1 MPAATATATA
11 APVNMQGIAVP
22 ASQVQPQQ
30 FFAKTRRHTQ
40 QEATRPYTL
49 GSSTQDVV
57 ELRKSDILA
66 TIKINF
72 TGSLVVT
79 PGTGTVASTAR
90 WPYDMLQ
97 SVRYTANNAS
107 NLINCSGSQLKVRE
121 QMKNV
126 ELTDRGI
133 TQTIGGV
140 QVNQGTLS
148 MSSESWGVGSNTTA
162 LASGTY
168 PVQLQ
173 WIVPVAEDE
182 VDLSGA
188 TFLATS
194 TADLTLTMVYEQLAN
209 LFTVTGNATVALT
222 GNFTIKTTKFSIPLD
237 SATGDIIVPDLSMF
251 HTLIGSQTSAIANG
265 DNEVRIVGQGAGKSL
280 LRLYYQL
287 WNGAAAAAAPLAA
300 NATNFGPQGW
310 RYGTNETPD
319 LYADGQDMREVNERQ
334 FGTDI
339 GRVWA
344 FLCHDFASQLE
355 FRDVVQMGET
365 GELRLYSNIPSGVAL
380 TSPSLRYV
388 TEAVYG
394 SGTAA

>member
-1 MPAATATATA
+1 MATTA
-11 APVNMQGIAVP
+11 APAAPPLNMQGIAVP
-22 ASQVQPQQ
+22 ASSVNPQA
-30 FFAKTRRHTQ
+30 FFARTRRHTQ

-49 GSSTQDVV
+49 GASTQDVV
-57 ELRKSDILA
+57 ELRKSDILS
-66 TIKINF
+66 TIKLDF

-79 PGTGTVASTAR
+79 PGTGTVASTPR
-90 WPYDMLQ
+90 WPYDIIQ

-121 QMKNV
+121 QMKNTQ
-126 ELTDRGI
+126 LTDRGI
-133 TQTIGGV
+133 TQTVAGA

-148 MSSESWGVGSNTTA
+148 LSSESWGVGSNTTA
-162 LASGTY
+162 LAAGTY

-173 WIVPVAEDE
+173 WIIPVAEDE

-209 LFTVTGNATVALT
+209 LFTVTGNATVALS
-222 GNFTIKTTKFSIPLD
+222 GNFTVKTTKFSIPLD
-237 SATGDIIVPDLSMF
+237 PSTGDIIVPDLSMF
-251 HTLIGSQTSAIANG
+251 HTLIQSSTSAIANG

-280 LRLYYQL
+280 LRMYYQL
-287 WNGAAAAAAPLAA
+287 WNGAGAAAAPLAA
-300 NATNFGPQGW
+300 TAANFGPQGW

-334 FGTDI
+334 FGTDV
-339 GRVWA
+339 GKVWA

-365 GELRLYSNIPSGVAL
+365 GELRLYCNLPSGVSL
-380 TSPSLRYV
+380 NQPSLRYV

-394 SGTAA
+394 SGSAV